1 MIMHSKSLL
10 GKQKGAV
17 MLEAAYVLPVVLI
30 VALLSVE
37 AVNYASDRYSA
48 NNVLA
53 SLNESILLEASAV
66 SSGMTAS
73 SPLVTCQNSQ
83 VVPNESAVQTLLNT
97 NIANSQVGGAGNMP
111 DGFQLN
117 WTQQTVSGL
126 LVYVVNISF
135 PSKTL
140 VLPES
145 MAQSFPVKSNTI
157 VTLGFSC

>member
-1 MIMHSKSLL
+1 
-10 GKQKGAV
+10 
-17 MLEAAYVLPVVLI
+17 MLEAAYVLPLVLI

-53 SLNESILLEASAV
+53 NVNEAILLEAGAV
-66 SSGMTAS
+66 SSGIATS
-73 SPLVTCQNSQ
+73 SPLVTCQGHQ
-83 VVPNESAVQTLLNT
+83 VVPNESAVLTLLNT
-97 NIANSQVGGAGNMP
+97 NMQNSQVGGAGNMP
-111 DGFQLN
+111 DGFQLD

-140 VLPES
+140 VLPEA

>member
-1 MIMHSKSLL
+1 
-10 GKQKGAV
+10 
-17 MLEAAYVLPVVLI
+17 MLEAAYVLPLMLI

-53 SLNESILLEASAV
+53 NVNEAVLLEASAV
-66 SSGMTAS
+66 SAGVTTN
-73 SPLVTCQNSQ
+73 SPLVTCQGNQ
-83 VVPNESAVQTLLNT
+83 IVPNEAAVQTLLNT
-97 NIANSQVGGAGNMP
+97 NIQNSQVGGAGSMP

-117 WTQQTVSGL
+117 WTQETVSGL
-126 LVYVVNISF
+126 LVYIVDISF

-140 VLPES
+140 LLPEA
-145 MAQSFPVKSNTI
+145 MAKSFPVKSNTI

>member
-1 MIMHSKSLL
+1 MQDFTPKLE
-10 GKQKGAV
+10 KQKGAV
-17 MLEAAYVLPVVLI
+17 MLEAAYVLPLVLI

-53 SLNESILLEASAV
+53 NVNEAILLEAGAV
-66 SSGMTAS
+66 SSGVTDE
-73 SPLVTCQNSQ
+73 SPLVTCQGHQ
-83 VVPNESAVQTLLNT
+83 VVPNQTAIQTLLNT
-97 NIANSQVGGAGNMP
+97 SIKKSQVGGADLMP
-111 DGFQLN
+111 DGFDLK
-117 WTQQTVSGL
+117 WTEQTVSGL

-140 VLPES
+140 ILPEA